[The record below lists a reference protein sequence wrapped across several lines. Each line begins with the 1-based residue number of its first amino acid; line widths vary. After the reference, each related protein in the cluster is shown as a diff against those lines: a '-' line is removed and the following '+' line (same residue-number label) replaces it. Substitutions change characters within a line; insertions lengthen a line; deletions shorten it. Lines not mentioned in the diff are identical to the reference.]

1 MKQFLIRITSGQ
13 YFGRYVSYPFAGGPV
28 TPEMQQ
34 SLPVDI
40 HGTAFGLRV
49 NENTAI
55 RFIEQAAKEVQGK
68 LRARGYETELIE
80 SLSPE

>member
-1 MKQFLIRITSGQ
+1 MKRFLIRITLGQ
-13 YFGRYVSYPFAGGPV
+13 YLGRYVSYPFAGGPV
-28 TPEMQQ
+28 TPEMLEN
-34 SLPVDI
+34 LPVDI

-55 RFIEQAAKEVQGK
+55 RFIKQAAQEVQGK
-68 LRARGYETELIE
+68 LRAQGYETELIE